1 MNTPQQESNQQEGG
15 RDVEAQQDPGQAG
28 VSVGPLVQHHGVQIQ
43 EQEQEGQQKH
53 ETVERRGQAGVH
65 RENSLQNQEQ
75 QPDLACQIRDR
86 FNFHGPEMSKPF
98 GEDEQEDGQ
107 DDHESLY
114 DDAYAD
120 GYQDGYQGGY
130 QDGYQDGYDD
140 GHDHYNNDSSDDYS
154 DEY

>member
-86 FNFHGPEMSKPF
+86 LNFHGPEMSEPF
-98 GEDEQEDGQ
+98 DEEDEQEDGQ

-120 GYQDGYQGGY
+120 GYQDGYQ
-130 QDGYQDGYDD
+130 DGYDD
-140 GHDHYNNDSSDDYS
+140 GHDHYNNDFSDDSS